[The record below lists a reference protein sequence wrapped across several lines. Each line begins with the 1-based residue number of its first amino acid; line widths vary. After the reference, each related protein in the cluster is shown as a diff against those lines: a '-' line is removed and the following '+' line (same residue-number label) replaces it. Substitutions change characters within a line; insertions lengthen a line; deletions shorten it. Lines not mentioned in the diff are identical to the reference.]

1 MPNEMKI
8 YKPLAIVFY
17 TDESGL
23 TNSAT
28 IEDSM
33 ADAFIE
39 QMEDSKFV
47 TIWWITINTFSI
59 KSIKRDSQ
67 LTDTEKVYYSQ
78 PVWFKDYVMKRLKW
92 LNYDWD
98 FFKFN
103 REIDKDKTLE
113 FIIRRAKDFKYLQ
126 RKMAI

>member
-1 MPNEMKI
+1 MTNEMKL

-23 TNSAT
+23 MNSAT
-28 IEDSM
+28 IEDRM

-47 TIWWITINTFSI
+47 TIWWITINTFNI
-59 KSIKRDSQ
+59 KSIKRDNQ

-78 PVWFKDYVMKRLKW
+78 SQWFKDYVVKRLKG

-113 FIIRRAKDFKYLQ
+113 FIIRWAKDFKYLQ
-126 RKMAI
+126 WKVAN

>member
-1 MPNEMKI
+1 MKI
-8 YKPLAIVFY
+8 YKPLAVVFY

-23 TNSAT
+23 MNSAT
-28 IEDSM
+28 IEDKM

-47 TIWWITINTFSI
+47 TIWWITINTYNI
-59 KSIKRDSQ
+59 KSIKRENQ
-67 LTDTEKVYYSQ
+67 LTDTEKVYYAQ
-78 PVWFKDYVMKRLKW
+78 PLWFKDYVVKRLKGIG
-92 LNYDWD
+92 YEWD

-113 FIIRRAKDFKYLQ
+113 FIIRWAKDFKYLQ
-126 RKMAI
+126 WKVAN